1 MFEVTEKASEKIK
14 ELLKDRDDI
23 SGIRIALSQGGWA
36 GPSLGMALDEPKDN
50 DEVFNEGDFTYLV
63 EKGLYEL
70 VKPIKVDYVDSYMGT
85 GFEISSS
92 LSVGGGCGSSCSC

>member
-1 MFEVTEKASEKIK
+1 
-14 ELLKDRDDI
+14 
-23 SGIRIALSQGGWA
+23 
-36 GPSLGMALDEPKDN
+36 MALDEPKDN

>member
-1 MFEVTEKASEKIK
+1 
-14 ELLKDRDDI
+14 
-23 SGIRIALSQGGWA
+23 
-36 GPSLGMALDEPKDN
+36 MALDEPKDN

-63 EKGLYEL
+63 DKGLYEL

-92 LSVGGGCGSSCSC
+92 LSVGSGCGSSCSC